1 MLGLWSMAAHLRACH
16 CRACLRGAN
25 TAARR
30 ATTTS
35 ARSNPRRRKV
45 LASDVFTA
53 CYSAIMAT
61 AAVIDAGRKDKRR
74 RELDRELADAR
85 SSLAALLEESQS
97 RDLAKVIT
105 SAYPSLPDSSP
116 LEKLAVLKDICKLE
130 PDYLRG
136 LDATRKA
143 RFKKRNDLRKMF
155 GLPGWKI
162 LEYDIEHSTLARC
175 DEVMDAEAKDLSL
188 VHQEVMDEEGLAK
201 VTDMIAD
208 LTDRLLTDAYWVS
221 EAEAPGTHPA
231 LESPDSARTMIRL
244 VKSSG
249 YPSYTH
255 PHVDPRETI
264 EQRARM
270 NELNVKIMADWATP
284 RREHYLAKIC
294 YNLLVCGVPPG
305 IQNVNTL
312 ILGFSL
318 LCEHKLAEAMV
329 EYFHSSSMRPTE
341 ATFLCLLHHYR
352 MKKDIVRFHDLIRR
366 LFAYNSA
373 GIGLM
378 RRTADDVA
386 RDPSL
391 RAWAKTADVRFV
403 DGHYVQRAPLTRNLA
418 EAMMEGLIDFDLLHE
433 AARLFSVCLGEKWTI
448 SKDLMWKLFHSCLTF
463 LDTAAARVI
472 VRGLLNNIDQASS
485 LLLGPDAI
493 GPGLVRQL
501 RHLLNM
507 WQATTLFPGVIANE
521 EVDDICQRCDPR
533 RRTEKSNLDHLVTAI
548 WIRETGHHNIHTT
561 LWLKQAKRRLSADG
575 PLSERLDKAHFAL
588 DLAINRPREKM
599 FKAERIQRVARLEW
613 LRVET
618 SESQKKIL
626 DLETAICSILAEQAP
641 RELRDARLLFDPD
654 LPIKQRIAMALA
666 IGTPGTVHHEAA
678 MCFARSRE
686 IDWQLKEALLQ
697 ALPLPLAKDLLETR
711 NASGDVP
718 LGRIVACFE
727 QYLAEFKAE
736 QDKQERAS
744 PLARL
749 VSGLSLWPRSSGSPA
764 ATLGRVVNRGTRYIN
779 VV

>member
-1 MLGLWSMAAHLRACH
+1 
-16 CRACLRGAN
+16 
-25 TAARR
+25 
-30 ATTTS
+30 
-35 ARSNPRRRKV
+35 
-45 LASDVFTA
+45 
-53 CYSAIMAT
+53 MAT

-74 RELDRELADAR
+74 RELDRELAEAR

-116 LEKLAVLKDICKLE
+116 LEKLAVIKDICKLE
-130 PDYLRG
+130 PDHLKR
-136 LDATRKA
+136 LDATRKS
-143 RFKKRNDLRKMF
+143 RFKTRNDLRKMF

-162 LEYDIEHSTLARC
+162 LEYGIEHSTLPRC
-175 DEVMDAEAKDLSL
+175 DEVMDAEAKDLNL
-188 VHQEVMDEEGLAK
+188 VHQEAMDEEGLAK
-201 VTDMIAD
+201 ATDMIAG

-244 VKSSG
+244 LRSSG

-255 PHVDPRETI
+255 PHVDPMETI

-270 NELNVKIMADWATP
+270 NELNVKIMADWARP
-284 RREHYLAKIC
+284 RREHYVAKIC

-318 LCEHKLAEAMV
+318 LCEHKLADAVV

-352 MKKDIVRFHDLIRR
+352 MKKDIVRFHELVRR
-366 LFAYNSA
+366 LFAYAPA

-391 RAWAKTADVRFV
+391 RAWAKTADVKFV
-403 DGHYVQRAPLTRNLA
+403 DGHYVERAPLTRNLA

-433 AARLFSVCLGEKWTI
+433 AARLFSVCLAEKWTI

-463 LDTAAARVI
+463 LDAAAARVI
-472 VRGLLNNIDQASS
+472 VAGLLNNIDQASS
-485 LLLGPDAI
+485 LLLGPNAI

-501 RHLLNM
+501 RHLINM
-507 WQATTLFPGVIANE
+507 WQATTPFPNVAADDGVNGVSQTYDA
-521 EVDDICQRCDPR
+521 R
-533 RRTEKSNLDHLVTAI
+533 RRTQESNLDRLVTAI
-548 WIRETGHHNIHTT
+548 WTKETWHHATHTA
-561 LWLKQAKRRLSADG
+561 LWLKQAKRRLSSDG
-575 PLSERLDKAHFAL
+575 PLSERLDKAHSAL
-588 DLAINRPREKM
+588 DIAINRPKEKM
-599 FKAERIQRVARLEW
+599 LKAERIQRVARLEW
-613 LRVET
+613 LRTET
-618 SESQKKIL
+618 SESQERIL
-626 DLETAICSILAEQAP
+626 DVETAVCSILAEQAP
-641 RELRDARLLFDPD
+641 REMRDARLLFDPD
-654 LPIKQRIAMALA
+654 LSIKARTALALA

-678 MCFARSRE
+678 MCFVRSRE
-686 IDWQLKEALLQ
+686 IDWQLKEAFLQ
-697 ALPLPLAKDLLETR
+697 ALPLPLATDLLETR
-711 NASGDVP
+711 NTSGDVP
-718 LGRIVACFE
+718 LGRILARFQ
-727 QYLAEFKAE
+727 QYLAEVKAE
-736 QDKQERAS
+736 QDKEARTS

-749 VSGLSLWPRSSGSPA
+749 LSGLSLLPGSSESSA
-764 ATLGRVVNRGTRYIN
+764 ATLGPVVKRATPYIN